1 MSDGVKRVLLPTSV
15 VGLALLTAVFFR
27 QPVRQPLKQTGP
39 QKSVE
44 PPLGWSPLQLHAPQ
58 RGGRSGA
65 ERPGSERPVVEQPG
79 AEQPGAERSLGL
91 LPTEEPPVE
100 RRPRAESIRT
110 RSRIESEP
118 PRATRLDAA
127 ALPPTLQERYQPL
140 EPAAEQE
147 PPAD

>member
-27 QPVRQPLKQTGP
+27 QPVRQPLKQTGS

-44 PPLGWSPLQLHAPQ
+44 PPLGWSPLQLHVPQ

-65 ERPGSERPVVEQPG
+65 ERAGS
-79 AEQPGAERSLGL
+79 EQPGAERSLGL

-110 RSRIESEP
+110 RSRIVSEP